1 MKQMVNLTIG
11 PQCRFLL
18 TNATETFFAI
28 DHVIV
33 QTGGYMS
40 TVRDDNQDVT
50 FRGVTFD
57 IRGGG
62 KVMIQWVAQFPF
74 WELALYPVLVCV
86 CVCVCGVIYL
96 AHPGLVI

>member
-1 MKQMVNLTIG
+1 MRGVMQQMVNLTVG

-18 TNATETFFAI
+18 TNATESVFNI

-40 TVRDDNQDVT
+40 TVRDDRKDVDM
-50 FRGVTFD
+50 RGNTFD

-62 KVMIQWVAQFPF
+62 KVGVKTAC
-74 WELALYPVLVCV
+74 LVPCST
-86 CVCVCGVIYL
+86 
-96 AHPGLVI
+96 